1 MQQKHRPPVATP
13 IPVVKGEAAQVDV
26 VVVGGGHGGGHRQ
39 ISWRHFSNNLGNGLP
54 RFDNLFAICEYV
66 AMRRQ
71 MQVEWSVRSIKDMR
85 RLSPGD
91 RELVIAKIEQYA
103 EFPEALANQVS
114 SLTNSDYLRLRVGNY
129 RVIFSVDNSTVA
141 IMLVLRVRHRR
152 EAYD

>member
-1 MQQKHRPPVATP
+1 
-13 IPVVKGEAAQVDV
+13 
-26 VVVGGGHGGGHRQ
+26 
-39 ISWRHFSNNLGNGLP
+39 
-54 RFDNLFAICEYV
+54 
-66 AMRRQ
+66 

-91 RELVIAKIEQYA
+91 RERVIAKIEQYA
-103 EFPEALANQVS
+103 EFPEGLANQVS

>member
-1 MQQKHRPPVATP
+1 
-13 IPVVKGEAAQVDV
+13 
-26 VVVGGGHGGGHRQ
+26 
-39 ISWRHFSNNLGNGLP
+39 
-54 RFDNLFAICEYV
+54 
-66 AMRRQ
+66 

-129 RVIFSVDNSTVA
+129 RVIFSVLTIAQSQSCWCCEFA
-141 IMLVLRVRHRR
+141 IGVR

>member
-1 MQQKHRPPVATP
+1 
-13 IPVVKGEAAQVDV
+13 
-26 VVVGGGHGGGHRQ
+26 
-39 ISWRHFSNNLGNGLP
+39 
-54 RFDNLFAICEYV
+54 
-66 AMRRQ
+66 